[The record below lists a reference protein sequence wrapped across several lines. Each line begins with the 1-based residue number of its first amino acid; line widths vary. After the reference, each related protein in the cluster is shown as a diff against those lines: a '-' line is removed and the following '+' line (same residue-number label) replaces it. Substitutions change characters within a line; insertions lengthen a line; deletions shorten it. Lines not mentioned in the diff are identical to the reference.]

1 MPLLGD
7 PNHAEL
13 IKFMKTIPNK
23 LRKPSAIVVTS
34 ANWEERT
41 ATITGAKHPEMI
53 YDYSGFP
60 EESYKI

>member
-1 MPLLGD
+1 
-7 PNHAEL
+7 
-13 IKFMKTIPNK
+13 MKTIPNK